1 MLYRQSYTGPIRLI
15 YEGVGEL
22 FGLDTKTSDVIYT
35 LVDVGLSLNGMFG
48 YKFAD
53 DAQNFYLYI
62 NDDLLWGM
70 IKMGVTLMN
79 PGDILI
85 ELIGDGN
92 TVAGQLRS
100 Y

>member
-1 MLYRQSYTGPIRLI
+1 
-15 YEGVGEL
+15 
-22 FGLDTKTSDVIYT
+22 
-35 LVDVGLSLNGMFG
+35 MFG